1 MATER
6 TARGNRAWR
15 IARKTGRYVV
25 LTVLAAIVFFPI
37 YITVVNSL
45 LSPGE
50 IASRPPKLFPTDPD
64 WGSYKT
70 AWTQGNLGRYLLNS
84 FIVTTV
90 IVVGQ
95 VITSVAAGY
104 AFAFLEF
111 PFRRTIFVVFL
122 ATMMIPFEVT
132 FFTNQATVVWL
143 GWYDTYL
150 ALTVPF
156 LASGFGAFLIRQSF
170 LAIPAPLRDAAEL
183 DGAGH
188 WKFAT
193 KVAVPLARPSI
204 AALSLFSF
212 FAAFNQYL
220 WPLIVT
226 KDEQLRT
233 VQIGLRYLRGTQVDQ
248 INVTFAGT
256 VLAALPLFILLLLFQ
271 KHLVRGLTAGAVKG

>member
-1 MATER
+1 MTAD
-6 TARGNRAWR
+6 TARRRRALR
-15 IARKTGRYVV
+15 RTKLVSRYLL
-25 LTVLAAIVFFPI
+25 LTVLAVIVFFPI

-45 LSPGE
+45 LTPGE

-64 WGSYKT
+64 WSSYST
-70 AWTQGNLGRYLLNS
+70 AWNQGHLGRYLFNS
-84 FIVTTV
+84 FVVTIV

-95 VITSVAAGY
+95 VITSIAAAY

-111 PFRRTIFVVFL
+111 PFRRTLFVVFL

-132 FFTNQATVVWL
+132 FFTNQATIVHL
-143 GWYDTYL
+143 GWYDSYL

-156 LASGFGAFLIRQSF
+156 LATGFGAFLIRQAF
-170 LAIPAPLRDAAEL
+170 LAIPAPLKDAADL

-188 WKFAT
+188 WRFGT
-193 KVAVPLARPSI
+193 KVAVPLVRPSI
-204 AALSLFSF
+204 AALALFSF
-212 FAAFNQYL
+212 FGAFNQYL

-233 VQIGLRYLRGTQVDQ
+233 VQIGLRYLSRTQVDQ

-256 VLAALPLFILLLLFQ
+256 VLAALPLFVLLLVFQ